1 MALASVRRTGS
12 SAFGLP
18 VPSFTQSGD
27 PRAHGG
33 LTEGHGGGSLYSERM
48 PTGEITRYLKAW
60 GDGDPEAI
68 DRLFPLVYAELRRL
82 ARSRLR
88 GDRAGTLSSA
98 ALVHEAYLKLVDQT
112 RADVRDRSHFF
123 AIASKVMRRILVDR
137 ARRRGARKRGGGEA
151 PIELEES
158 RVAAAAPAPEVV
170 AIDEALERLERVD
183 PRLAQTVELRFFG
196 GLSVEETA
204 AALGISEATVKRDWS
219 KARLF
224 LYDEIAGI
232 PG

>member
-1 MALASVRRTGS
+1 
-12 SAFGLP
+12 
-18 VPSFTQSGD
+18 
-27 PRAHGG
+27 
-33 LTEGHGGGSLYSERM
+33 M
-48 PTGEITRYLKAW
+48 PTGEITRYLQAW

-88 GDRAGTLSSA
+88 GGRGGTLSSA

-123 AIASKVMRRILVDR
+123 AIASKVMRRILVDQ
-137 ARRRGARKRGGGEA
+137 ARRRGARKRGGGDTRVELDEA
-151 PIELEES
+151 
-158 RVAAAAPAPEVV
+158 RVAAATPAPEVV
-170 AIDEALERLERVD
+170 AIDEALERLEQVD

-224 LYDEIAGI
+224 LYDTIAGV

>member
-1 MALASVRRTGS
+1 
-12 SAFGLP
+12 
-18 VPSFTQSGD
+18 
-27 PRAHGG
+27 
-33 LTEGHGGGSLYSERM
+33 M
-48 PTGEITRYLKAW
+48 PTGEITRHLKAW
-60 GDGDPEAI
+60 GDGDPEAV
-68 DRLFPLVYAELRRL
+68 DRLFPLVYGELRRL

-88 GDRAGTLSSA
+88 ANRGGTLSSA

-158 RVAAAAPAPEVV
+158 RIAAAAPAPDVV

-224 LYDEIAGI
+224 LYDAIAGVA
-232 PG
+232 G